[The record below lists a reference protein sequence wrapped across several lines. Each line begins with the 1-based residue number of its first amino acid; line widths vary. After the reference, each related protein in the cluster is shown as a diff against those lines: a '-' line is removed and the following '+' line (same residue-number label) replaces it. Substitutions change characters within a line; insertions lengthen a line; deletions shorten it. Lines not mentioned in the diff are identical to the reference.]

1 MYVDDR
7 ELLALIEREPSQGLE
22 VLHALYAKPLWLT
35 ALRLAGDAEAAH
47 ECAQDTLTDFY
58 MRRERFDPARGSL
71 HAYLT
76 AIAERKAMAHYR
88 QSRRRALAEEL
99 SCAEPTT
106 SDDWEQH
113 AALHQAMSQLSEAD
127 RTLLTLRYF
136 HGYTIREIA
145 AAHALEYETAKK
157 RQQRAL
163 KKLLRLLQE
172 EDEG

>member
-1 MYVDDR
+1 MIVDDK
-7 ELLALIEREPSQGLE
+7 ELLALLEREPSQGLE
-22 VLHALYAKPLWLT
+22 LLHTLYAKPLWL
-35 ALRLAGDAEAAH
+35 AAMRLAGDAETAR

-71 HAYLT
+71 RAYLT
-76 AIAERKAMAHYR
+76 AIAERKAMALYH

-99 SCAEPTT
+99 SRVEPTT
-106 SDDWEQH
+106 SDEWEQH
-113 AALHQAMSQLSEAD
+113 AALHQAMGRLSEAD
-127 RTLLTLRYF
+127 RTLLTLKYF

-163 KKLLRLLQE
+163 KKLLRLLEE
-172 EDEG
+172 EDGG